1 MKVTLDTVLRR
12 SPNAAYRVYDGQ
24 ATVVLPDRAEV
35 NVLNEIGSLVWERI
49 DGARTV
55 GQIVE
60 VVLEEYLEE
69 YDVKPQVARED
80 ILVFIDALHEHGMV
94 T

>member
-1 MKVTLDTVLRR
+1 VKLETVLRKN
-12 SPNAAYRVYDGQ
+12 PDAAYRIFDGQ

-35 NVLNEIGSLVWERI
+35 NVLNEIGSFVWERI
-49 DGARTV
+49 DGSRTI

-60 VVLEEYLEE
+60 AVLEE
-69 YDVKPQVARED
+69 YDVKPEGARGD
-80 ILVFIDALHEHGMV
+80 ILAFIGALNEHGMV